1 MRIRL
6 LTLLAPVVLTAGC
19 ANSIPFGPTASARVT
34 TSASPWTIYQG
45 SPSPSDGLP
54 SLTPDT
60 VAAGT
65 FLPYRP
71 GAKAIIYD
79 PAVVPPGATAALA
92 ITRIGYG
99 VTVRLTVGGLVPR
112 RAYGAHLHTA
122 PCTGVPDAA
131 GPHYQHMH
139 DPKAGSSPPPPPD
152 PAYAN
157 PRNEVWLDFTADAAG
172 AARAVSEQRWA
183 FDPGLRPRSLVLH
196 AGPTRTGAGVAG
208 TAGARVACLTLP

>member
-1 MRIRL
+1 MLTRL
-6 LTLLAPVVLTAGC
+6 LACAAPLVLSAGC
-19 ANSIPFGPTASARVT
+19 ANSIQFGPTDPAGVTASA
-34 TSASPWTIYQG
+34 SSWTIYQG
-45 SPSPSDGLP
+45 SPSPSDGPVSLP
-54 SLTPDT
+54 PDT
-60 VAAGT
+60 VASGT

-71 GAKAIIYD
+71 GAMAITYA

-92 ITRIGYG
+92 ITRTPYG
-99 VTVRLTVGGLVPR
+99 MTVRLTAGGLVPR
-112 RAYGAHLHTA
+112 RAYGAHLHTE

-157 PRNEVWLDFTADAAG
+157 PRNEVWLDFTADATGVAG
-172 AARAVSEQRWA
+172 AVSEQRWA
-183 FDPGLRPRSLVLH
+183 FDPGQRPRSLVLH
-196 AGPTRTGAGVAG
+196 ADPTRTAVGVAG